1 MKGSNAYPENFDD
14 FMKVLGELYKIIDVQ
29 AFWEG
34 DNVVRD
40 FRVD

>member
-14 FMKVLGELYKIIDVQ
+14 FMQVLRELYKIIDVQ

-34 DNVVRD
+34 DEVE
-40 FRVD
+40 